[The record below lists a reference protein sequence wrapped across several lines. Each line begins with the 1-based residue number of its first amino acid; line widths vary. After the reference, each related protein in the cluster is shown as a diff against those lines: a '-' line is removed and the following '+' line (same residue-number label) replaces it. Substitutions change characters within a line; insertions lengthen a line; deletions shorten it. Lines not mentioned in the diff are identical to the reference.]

1 MKVNQEHIISLIE
14 RAGLALYGDRWKTA
28 LATDL
33 GVTYRT
39 LQNWLDRS
47 FAVKAGEVLPKLHER
62 LAANHKDLE
71 DVIAD
76 VRAGM
81 TNREDN

>member
-1 MKVNQEHIISLIE
+1 MEQERILSLVE
-14 RAGLALYGDRWKTA
+14 RTGIALYGERWKTA
-28 LATDL
+28 LACDL

-47 FAVKAGEVLPKLHER
+47 FAVKADEVLPKLHER

-76 VRAGM
+76 VRAAIQQRTG
-81 TNREDN
+81 DQ

>member
-1 MKVNQEHIISLIE
+1 MDQERILSLIE
-14 RAGLALYGDRWKTA
+14 RAGLAIYGERWKTA
-28 LATDL
+28 LAGDL

-47 FAVKAGEVLPKLHER
+47 FAVKADEVLPKLHKR

-81 TNREDN
+81 TNREDDRI

>member
-1 MKVNQEHIISLIE
+1 MDQERIISLIE
-14 RAGLALYGDRWKTA
+14 RSGFALYGERWKTA

-47 FAVKAGEVLPKLHER
+47 FAIKGDEVLPRLYER
-62 LAANHKDLE
+62 LTTNQKDLE

-76 VRAGM
+76 VRAGI
-81 TNREDN
+81 TNREED

>member
-1 MKVNQEHIISLIE
+1 MDQERIISLIE
-14 RAGLALYGDRWKTA
+14 RAGLVIYGERWKTA
-28 LATDL
+28 LACDL
-33 GVTYRT
+33 GITYRT

-47 FAVKAGEVLPKLHER
+47 FAVKTDEVLPKLHER

-81 TNREDN
+81 TNREDD

>member
-1 MKVNQEHIISLIE
+1 MNQERIISLIE
-14 RAGLALYGDRWKTA
+14 RTGLALYGERWKTA
-28 LATDL
+28 LAGDL

-47 FAVKAGEVLPKLHER
+47 FAVKADEVLPKLHER

-81 TNREDN
+81 TNREDD

>member
-1 MKVNQEHIISLIE
+1 MDQERIISLIE
-14 RAGLALYGDRWKTA
+14 RAGLALYGERWKTA

-47 FAVKAGEVLPKLHER
+47 FAVKAEEVLPKLHER

-71 DVIAD
+71 SVIAD

-81 TNREDN
+81 TNREDD